1 MRFYLVQVEIEYDD
15 ALSDNAL
22 IDVLAEDETDAWR
35 IGNLLF
41 DADPGHRHPLWAQ
54 YPGAVNISV
63 NAVVDGPFDEPQA
76 DNFVKVDPD
85 APHRALLAA
94 FGEGSTRWTVQIEV
108 EVFAEDFPANEPV
121 TPRMVAE
128 AAWDNVIGWVETAYR
143 PVVTVIDGE
152 FGHIRGASIDVDLE
166 AE

>member
-1 MRFYLVQVEIEYDD
+1 MKFYIVQVEIEYDD

-76 DNFVKVDPD
+76 GNYVKVDPD
-85 APHRALLAA
+85 EPGRALLEA
-94 FGEGSTRWTVQIEV
+94 FGEERERWTVQIEV
-108 EVFAEDFPANEPV
+108 EVFADNFPDEEP
-121 TPRMVAE
+121 TPRAVAE
-128 AAWDNVIGWVETAYR
+128 AAWSDVQDWVANGYQ
-143 PVVTVIDGE
+143 PVVTVIDGDT
-152 FGHIRGASIDVDLE
+152 RIDVDLE
-166 AE
+166 SE